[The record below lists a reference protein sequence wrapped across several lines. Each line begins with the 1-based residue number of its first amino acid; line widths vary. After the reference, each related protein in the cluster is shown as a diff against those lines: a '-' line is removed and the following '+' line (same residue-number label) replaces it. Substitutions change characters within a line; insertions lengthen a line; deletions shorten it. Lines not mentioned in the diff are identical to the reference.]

1 MKKTFVSIAIILARY
16 GYQVTIFDSRDKIG
30 GIMRYGIPDYAGHKA
45 VLDEEVETLKACVET
60 QGGDST
66 YLDCTDKFPKA
77 KYSFDIVA
85 ESDGYITK
93 MDSERIG
100 IAACMLGAG
109 RKTANDTI
117 DFAAGL
123 KILKKTGSKVCK
135 GDILATLYT
144 NDEALFTPAA
154 KEYTAAVTL
163 GSECPEV
170 LPIII
175 STVR

>member
-1 MKKTFVSIAIILARY
+1 MLLAKDALESGRAFETF
-16 GYQVTIFDSRDKIG
+16 
-30 GIMRYGIPDYAGHKA
+30 
-45 VLDEEVETLKACVET
+45 KACVEA

-66 YLDCTDKFPKA
+66 YLDDTDKFPKA

-85 ESDGYITK
+85 ESNAYITK

-123 KILKKTGSKVCK
+123 KILKKTGDKVCK
-135 GDILATLYT
+135 GDTLATLYAD
-144 NDEALFTPAA
+144 DETLFSSAVQ
-154 KEYTAAVTL
+154 EYSSAFEL
-163 GSECPEV
+163 GNSRPEV